1 MTGWINNSY
10 RENLFSNIDMSN
22 MYARIIACARRM
34 EAD

>member
-10 RENLFSNIDMSN
+10 RENFFSTIDMSDV
-22 MYARIIACARRM
+22 YARINACARRM